1 MEDYDILIIKNGVEY
16 RLPTGWSLSD
26 SGSYEFRNKLQDR
39 VFAHGADMVGDGKI
53 DGRTIK
59 VEFDLRNATE
69 QEHDEAVNAAYTY
82 FAQKDYDLY
91 VGRDDRVYHVAGV
104 SKIKHKFQKGFK
116 QRWSNVT
123 VSLLLADP
131 FRYATNKVT
140 IQCEFTEDQHEAE
153 IQFQNPSS
161 VDVPLILKFVP
172 SKGSTA
178 NNIMLVHMQSR
189 QSMQLRDTL
198 LTLPAIAVVN
208 GESGTVYRDMSNS
221 LNTFSGIFL
230 HAVPGTNT
238 LKYTGSPCNIEIAF
252 TARWFV

>member
-1 MEDYDILIIKNGVEY
+1 MEDYALVIIKNGVEY

-26 SGSYEFRNKLQDR
+26 SGSYDFRNKMQNR
-39 VFAHGADMVGDGKI
+39 AFAHGAYIVGDGKI

-69 QEHDEAVNAAYTY
+69 QEHDAAVNAAYTY
-82 FAQKDYDLY
+82 FAQTSYDLY

-131 FRYATNKVT
+131 FRYATNQIS
-140 IQCEFTEDQHEAE
+140 IQRKFAEEQRGAE

-161 VDVPLILKFVP
+161 VDVPLILKFAP
-172 SKGSTA
+172 LKGSTA
-178 NNIMLVHMQSR
+178 NNIMLTHGQSG

-198 LTLPAIAVVN
+198 LTSPAIAVVN
-208 GESGTVYRDMSNS
+208 GENGTVYRDMSNS

-230 HAVPGTNT
+230 HAAPGVNT
-238 LKYTGSPCNIEIAF
+238 LEYTGSPCSIEVVF

>member
-1 MEDYDILIIKNGVEY
+1 MEDYDLVIIKNGVEY

-39 VFAHGADMVGDGKI
+39 AFAHGADMVGDGKI

-69 QEHDEAVNAAYTY
+69 QEHDAAVNAAYTY

-131 FRYATNKVT
+131 FRYAVDVT
-140 IQCEFTEDQHEAE
+140 EVVTDYEIAQENAE
-153 IQFQNPSS
+153 ISVNNPSS
-161 VDVPLILKFVP
+161 IDVPLIWYFTPPAGGSVPDITVLHVESGESFTLK
-172 SKGSTA
+172 
-178 NNIMLVHMQSR
+178 
-189 QSMQLRDTL
+189 DTL
-198 LTLPAIAVVN
+198 LTAPAVAVVN
-208 GESGTVYRDMSNS
+208 GESGIVRRDTGNS
-221 LNTFSGIFL
+221 INTFSGLFL
-230 HAVPGTNT
+230 KALPGANT
-238 LKYTGSPCNIEIAF
+238 FKYTGTACRVAVSF